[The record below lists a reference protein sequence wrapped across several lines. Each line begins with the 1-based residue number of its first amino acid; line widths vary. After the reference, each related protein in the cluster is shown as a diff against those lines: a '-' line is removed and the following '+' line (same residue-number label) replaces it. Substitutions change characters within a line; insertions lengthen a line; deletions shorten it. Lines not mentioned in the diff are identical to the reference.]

1 MTTPPTTVALVPLGC
16 ARNDVDSE
24 ELAGRLEAG
33 GFRLVDDAAEADTV
47 VVNTCGFVEAA
58 KKDSV
63 DTLLAAADYKDTGR
77 TQAVV
82 AVGCLAERYGEQL
95 AEALPETDAV
105 LSFDDYTDISD
116 RLRSILAGTKH
127 QAHVPRDR
135 RKLLPLAP
143 AARHTAPPVPTPGHG
158 DPTPGTP
165 ATPGSTSPATPD
177 TTSAA
182 TPDSTSAATPGT
194 TPVAPA
200 DAGTAAPA
208 TPGTAALADPGTAS
222 PANSGTAL
230 PDASDTAGAVASGTA
245 ASATSGAS
253 ATASA
258 SATVT
263 AASVGPA
270 RAGVL
275 GDHIPD
281 QLRSTSAGSSTS
293 DAAGG
298 LKGRFVTGAPE
309 ELRIDAPDLTTA
321 PASGP
326 RVMRRRLDGGP
337 MAPLKLASGCDRRC
351 AFCAIPMFRG
361 AFMSRRPAEVLRE
374 AEWLAEN
381 GVRELFL
388 VSENSTSYGK
398 DLGDLRLLET
408 LAGEIAQ
415 VPGIIRVRVSYL
427 QPAEMRPTL
436 ISAMTGT
443 PGVVPYFDLSFQHAS
458 GPLLRRMRRFGDAER
473 FLELIAQ
480 VRAAAPTAGIRS
492 NVIVGFPGETEEDV
506 DILCDFLSRAGLDA
520 IGVFG
525 YSDEDGTEAET
536 YDGKLDEDTIAAR
549 LDRVSRLAE
558 DLTSAR
564 AESRIG
570 ELLEVLIESL
580 DDTDV
585 PTAEGRAA
593 HQGPEVDGTTTVTGL
608 PEGIRVGDLVSAK
621 VVASDG
627 VDLIAEF
634 AALVNAPEGR
644 PAVNLTA

>member
-1 MTTPPTTVALVPLGC
+1 MTTPPVTVALVTLGC

-63 DTLLAAADYKDTGR
+63 DTLLAAADYKDSGR

-82 AVGCLAERYGEQL
+82 AVGCLAERYGDQL

-105 LSFDDYTDISD
+105 LSFDDYADISD
-116 RLRSILAGTKH
+116 RLRSILAGDKH
-127 QAHVPRDR
+127 HPHTPRDR
-135 RKLLPLAP
+135 RKLLPLSP
-143 AARHTAPPVPTPGHG
+143 AARQSATPIATPGHG
-158 DPTPGTP
+158 DHAHAAPTVPAQSSSTGPAAHAQGGTIATP
-165 ATPGSTSPATPD
+165 ATGSALHGDHGPG
-177 TTSAA
+177 
-182 TPDSTSAATPGT
+182 
-194 TPVAPA
+194 
-200 DAGTAAPA
+200 
-208 TPGTAALADPGTAS
+208 
-222 PANSGTAL
+222 
-230 PDASDTAGAVASGTA
+230 
-245 ASATSGAS
+245 ATSGS
-253 ATASA
+253 
-258 SATVT
+258 
-263 AASVGPA
+263 G
-270 RAGVL
+270 GL
-275 GDHIPD
+275 GDHIPAALKPVGSGD
-281 QLRSTSAGSSTS
+281 SGSEAGAG
-293 DAAGG
+293 AA
-298 LKGRFVTGAPE
+298 LKGRMVSGSGARE
-309 ELRIDAPDLTTA
+309 ELKIDEPDLASA

-326 RVMRRRLDGGP
+326 RVVRRRLDGGP

-361 AFMSRRPAEVLRE
+361 AFISRRPTEVLAE
-374 AEWLAEN
+374 AHWLAEN

-408 LAGEIAQ
+408 LVGEIAE
-415 VPGIIRVRVSYL
+415 VPGITRVRVSYL

-436 ISAMTGT
+436 LAAMTST

-458 GPLLRRMRRFGDAER
+458 GPLLRRMRRFGDSER

-480 VRAAAPTAGIRS
+480 VRAAAPAAGIRS

-525 YSDEDGTEAET
+525 YSDEDGTEAES

-549 LDRVSRLAE
+549 LDRVTRLAE

-564 AESRIG
+564 AEARIG
-570 ELLEVLIESL
+570 ELVEVLVESL
-580 DDTDV
+580 DTADTDLDTHATV
-585 PTAEGRAA
+585 EGRTGEGRAA
-593 HQGPEVDGTTTVTGL
+593 HQGPEVDGSTTLVGL
-608 PEGIRVGDLVSAK
+608 PEGVRIGDLVSAK
-621 VVASDG
+621 VVGSDG

-634 AALVNAPEGR
+634 AAVVNPQDDR
-644 PAVNLTA
+644 PAANLTA

>member
-1 MTTPPTTVALVPLGC
+1 MTTPPTTVALVTLGC

-63 DTLLAAADYKDTGR
+63 DTLLAAADYKESGR

-95 AEALPETDAV
+95 AEALPETDAI
-105 LSFDDYTDISD
+105 LSFDDYADISD
-116 RLRSILAGTKH
+116 RLRSILSGAKH
-127 QAHVPRDR
+127 QPHVPRDR

-143 AARHTAPPVPTPGHG
+143 ADRHTTPGVAIPGHG
-158 DPTPGTP
+158 DT
-165 ATPGSTSPATPD
+165 TPD
-177 TTSAA
+177 A
-182 TPDSTSAATPGT
+182 ST
-194 TPVAPA
+194 
-200 DAGTAAPA
+200 GTAAPGTA
-208 TPGTAALADPGTAS
+208 AAGTATSGTATSGTPGTGSAA
-222 PANSGTAL
+222 
-230 PDASDTAGAVASGTA
+230 AGAAASGRA
-245 ASATSGAS
+245 A
-253 ATASA
+253 
-258 SATVT
+258 V
-263 AASVGPA
+263 VGS
-270 RAGVL
+270 
-275 GDHIPD
+275 HIPE
-281 QLRSTSAGSSTS
+281 QLRPAGAGPSAPGE
-293 DAAGG
+293 
-298 LKGRFVTGAPE
+298 LKGRFVTGVPD
-309 ELRIDAPDLTTA
+309 ELKIDAPDLATA

-361 AFMSRRPAEVLRE
+361 AFVSRRPGEVLRE

-408 LAGEIAQ
+408 LIGEIAQ
-415 VPGIIRVRVSYL
+415 VAGITRVRVSYL

-436 ISAMTGT
+436 ITAMTGT

-458 GPLLRRMRRFGDAER
+458 GPLLRRMRRFGDSER

-492 NVIVGFPGETEEDV
+492 NVIVGFPGETEDDV

-549 LDRVSRLAE
+549 LDRVTRLAE
-558 DLTSAR
+558 DLTSSR

-570 ELLEVLIESL
+570 ELVEVLVESL
-580 DDTDV
+580 DDASDASGSDASGSDASGSDISGSDAAGSDASASGTAGSDASGSDAAESASGQS
-585 PTAEGRAA
+585 AEGRAA
-593 HQGPEVDGTTTVTGL
+593 HQGPEVDGVTTLTGL
-608 PEGIRVGDLVSAK
+608 PDGVRVGDLVSAK

-634 AALVNAPEGR
+634 AALVSTPSGR
-644 PAVNLTA
+644 PAANLTA